1 MLFKRFSV
9 PDEGKNLK
17 REISSFF
24 VEKWENHVAI
34 GFCKISLI
42 FRYITLNSPL
52 IKGFYGLLRVISLKS
67 PLIVHF
73 IIYYEISQQG
83 IVYGVVLFVLFDLSN
98 QEMFAC
104 LLFLVYNIRNNL
116 QRGCKKMKEMKD
128 VRRIVVKVGSS
139 TLTHPQGGLHFQKI
153 DQLAMALSDIKN
165 SGKDVILVSSG
176 AVSAGV
182 AKLQMRH
189 RPTLMKEKQAA
200 ASVGQSEL
208 MFIYD
213 KFFSQYGQTIA
224 QLLLTKTITHNET
237 LRMNAVN
244 TLETLLSYGV
254 IPIVNENDSVAT
266 DEIAYG
272 DNDTLSAVT
281 AYLTNADLLILLSDI
296 DGLYDDNPTL
306 HPNAKLIPVVNHIS
320 EEIQAM
326 AKGAGSKHGT
336 GGMVTKL
343 YAAQYAGEHGIPM
356 IIANGNQP
364 SILYHILKNTY
375 RGTLFDLK
383 KEENL
388 WR

>member
-1 MLFKRFSV
+1 
-9 PDEGKNLK
+9 
-17 REISSFF
+17 
-24 VEKWENHVAI
+24 
-34 GFCKISLI
+34 
-42 FRYITLNSPL
+42 
-52 IKGFYGLLRVISLKS
+52 
-67 PLIVHF
+67 
-73 IIYYEISQQG
+73 
-83 IVYGVVLFVLFDLSN
+83 
-98 QEMFAC
+98 
-104 LLFLVYNIRNNL
+104 
-116 QRGCKKMKEMKD
+116 MKEMKD

-153 DQLAMALSDIKN
+153 DQLAMVLSDIKN

-237 LRMNAVN
+237 LRINAVN

-296 DGLYDDNPTL
+296 DGLYDDNPTRRSSDLNPTL

-356 IIANGNQP
+356 IIANGKQP

-388 WR
+388 

>member
-1 MLFKRFSV
+1 MGLSFLF
-9 PDEGKNLK
+9 
-17 REISSFF
+17 
-24 VEKWENHVAI
+24 
-34 GFCKISLI
+34 
-42 FRYITLNSPL
+42 
-52 IKGFYGLLRVISLKS
+52 
-67 PLIVHF
+67 
-73 IIYYEISQQG
+73 
-83 IVYGVVLFVLFDLSN
+83 LFDLSN

-281 AYLTNADLLILLSDI
+281 AYLTSRF
-296 DGLYDDNPTL
+296 
-306 HPNAKLIPVVNHIS
+306 
-320 EEIQAM
+320 
-326 AKGAGSKHGT
+326 
-336 GGMVTKL
+336 
-343 YAAQYAGEHGIPM
+343 
-356 IIANGNQP
+356 
-364 SILYHILKNTY
+364 TY
-375 RGTLFDLK
+375 FAIGY
-383 KEENL
+383 
-388 WR
+388 

>member
-1 MLFKRFSV
+1 
-9 PDEGKNLK
+9 
-17 REISSFF
+17 
-24 VEKWENHVAI
+24 
-34 GFCKISLI
+34 
-42 FRYITLNSPL
+42 
-52 IKGFYGLLRVISLKS
+52 
-67 PLIVHF
+67 
-73 IIYYEISQQG
+73 
-83 IVYGVVLFVLFDLSN
+83 
-98 QEMFAC
+98 
-104 LLFLVYNIRNNL
+104 
-116 QRGCKKMKEMKD
+116 MKEMKD

-139 TLTHPQGGLHFQKI
+139 TLTHPQGGLLFQKI

-388 WR
+388 